1 MFTRVKNV
9 DVDMII
15 LASNIKMATTR
26 LSSNLSCAKYVVA
39 DKIEESKTK
48 REAKKQER
56 KENKEEKAP
65 KEKKVKFVKEEKPK
79 KSKEEKKQEKETK
92 KAENEAKKQ
101 ERKEKRQEK
110 KEKVKEKFKK
120 SKDSK
125 PGSKTNDKTKT
136 NVNVTVDVDDNIKEV
151 IIDENGDIIVEAKIV
166 DDSPENKKSSMLN
179 QDEDKLVQGVTYGP
193 DFSEF
198 IVDEE
203 TDTEKEPEE
212 KPVTQADLD
221 AAIKKMLENGVK

>member
-1 MFTRVKNV
+1 MFTRVKNA
-9 DVDMII
+9 DVEMMI
-15 LASNIKMATTR
+15 LASNIKMATVR

-39 DKIEESKTK
+39 DKIEENKVK

-65 KEKKVKFVKEEKPK
+65 KEKKVKVVKEEKPK
-79 KSKEEKKQEKETK
+79 KSKEEKKQEKEIK

-110 KEKVKEKFKK
+110 KEKNKK
-120 SKDSK
+120 SNKDSK
-125 PGSKTNDKTKT
+125 AGSKTKDKA
-136 NVNVTVDVDDNIKEV
+136 NINVTVDVDDNIKEV

-179 QDEDKLVQGVTYGP
+179 QDEEKLVQGVTYGP